1 MTFRLL
7 VGVASMLLLQNSAWQ
22 CDAFV
27 YVSYPPAGAQ
37 CISRSGITSNAIN
50 VGISGGGPSAGA
62 AALQVTAVQAYPA
75 GVVGGR
81 GSITALSA
89 FPDRSNHD
97 DIVARNIARTDVRNF
112 LTQRAFQSFMF
123 LAEECRDPHTG
134 KWIQDFLGLQNMLE
148 YHGSGALDIDRFR
161 MWEASLVEMM
171 EQPKDTVI
179 VSAKRRGR
187 GHGGWSKNNPYLPER
202 WVEIPISIDPTSLTQ
217 RIMAV
222 REQIGGEF
230 VNDLAILRE
239 CNDMILDDYFA
250 KVKATRDE
258 QQQQGQNVESY
269 SYMDDP
275 SRVNPT
281 AIAFDRVGANIL
293 NNHTAFASVASSP
306 FRRGNFDLLY
316 NLATQESVHK
326 LLRSLQAAGEA
337 KIVSFEWLR
346 DFYIDKVEEY
356 FDGSLEYGRADD
368 FIEEFLLTSP
378 SVIYTDDGKM
388 GLADP
393 LGLAE
398 QIIQTRSIVLDEWQ
412 ELMRQVPDDHS
423 ALRRLILDKQMAA
436 SGYKPFGSESGFQ

>member
-1 MTFRLL
+1 MVFRLL

-27 YVSYPPAGAQ
+27 SGVASMLLLRNSAWQCDAFHVSYPSAGAQ
-37 CISRSGITSNAIN
+37 CSRS
-50 VGISGGGPSAGA
+50 
-62 AALQVTAVQAYPA
+62 
-75 GVVGGR
+75 

-89 FPDRSNHD
+89 GLPDRSNHD
-97 DIVARNIARTDVRNF
+97 DIVARNMARTDVRNF

-161 MWEASLVEMM
+161 TWEASLVEMM

-217 RIMAV
+217 RVMAV
-222 REQIGGEF
+222 REQIGSEF

-239 CNDMILDDYFA
+239 CNDLILDDYFA

-258 QQQQGQNVESY
+258 QQQGQSVESY

-275 SRVNPT
+275 SRANPT
-281 AIAFDRVGANIL
+281 SIAFDRVGANIL

-368 FIEEFLLTSP
+368 FIEELLLTSP

-412 ELMRQVPDDHS
+412 DLMRQVPNDH
-423 ALRRLILDKQMAA
+423 AELRRLILNQQMAA

>member
-1 MTFRLL
+1 
-7 VGVASMLLLQNSAWQ
+7 MLLLQNSVRQ
-22 CDAFV
+22 CDAFA
-27 YVSYPPAGAQ
+27 SYPPAGAQ
-37 CISRSGITSNAIN
+37 CSSRSGSITS
-50 VGISGGGPSAGA
+50 
-62 AALQVTAVQAYPA
+62 
-75 GVVGGR
+75 
-81 GSITALSA
+81 LSA
-89 FPDRSNHD
+89 LPDRSNHD

-161 MWEASLVEMM
+161 TWEASLVEMM

-217 RIMAV
+217 RVMAV
-222 REQIGGEF
+222 REQIGSEF
-230 VNDLAILRE
+230 VNDLTILRE

-258 QQQQGQNVESY
+258 QQQGQSVESY

-368 FIEEFLLTSP
+368 FIEELLLTSP

-398 QIIQTRSIVLDEWQ
+398 QIILTRSIVLDEWQ